1 MTPSWPE
8 TLGEVPDD
16 ILAQIATDCQVSVTQ
31 VQDVYCCNPLQRSM
45 IAEERSEV
53 FHFVLSFGPTTDIDR
68 FCEALACVVAQNTIL
83 RTRIVEANPHGLLQ
97 VVVDEAHI
105 TERRE
110 KGQVEAYVSE
120 SQSGH
125 NNMRL
130 GARLFRSAF
139 VGRVFVAMIHHA
151 VMDYWSMTTLMS
163 VDVASVYYGQVVA
176 TRPPFKDFVTY
187 WTRVND
193 SSARSFW
200 AARFKGISSVFPD
213 VARDQVVVASA
224 KPSRKIVLGSEGWD
238 IPSSHMPYYIEAAW
252 ALTAAAYSYSDST
265 AYGLVLSGRS
275 SALNGLEYTL
285 GPIIV
290 EVPIQTNIQR
300 NRSIDRLIR
309 DRATSLRQ
317 LQSGSAIWYDTS
329 KIAAMNEAT
338 KAASGFKTL
347 LNIRP
352 NMPVIVEDEYVRFER
367 MVWLRG
373 SFPLQLVCSI
383 MEDGVMVEPR
393 CDASVLPDRQ
403 LHRVLEQFE
412 YVLRKLVFSPART
425 KLDDLDFL
433 NPSNHFQSV
442 NVSHGPLMQGIPD
455 ATVAL
460 WRQGVS
466 VSLWSHHRRQANE
479 YRRLLLPPPSLC
491 PSTLQLD
498 IVIEALM
505 SLRPGLGDKTYIP
518 QLVGMISHAPMTLDS
533 ESIAWLTAQPT
544 DNGNLEWEWSISN
557 EIPGES
563 IKSSPTTYVTGKT
576 VFCDPSSPTII
587 RQFPQYERLVRQERC
602 RSLLEGDANDVIGVI
617 GLQKLVAKGKLEYA
631 GVVALAGPTA
641 SWLNYAMTDCFRQV
655 AGIFVNTM
663 TERPQDTM
671 YISDRIDQLIRSPR
685 ALSGPERPPLLEVYV
700 CHDRPSEN
708 EFVSDVFVF
717 DPDSGEL
724 VEVILAI
731 HYRRTSR
738 SGMSRALVRM
748 SILGAPP
755 PQESPHSTNDGINAN
770 ANFTT
775 TGHTASI
782 REKIQQ
788 ASKNGNGGHPC
799 WNSWNTSLSACPV
812 AALFLIHK
820 RVKKRLGL

>member
-1 MTPSWPE
+1 
-8 TLGEVPDD
+8 
-16 ILAQIATDCQVSVTQ
+16 
-31 VQDVYCCNPLQRSM
+31 M
-45 IAEERSEV
+45 IAEERPEV

-285 GPIIV
+285 GPTIV

-433 NPSNHFQSV
+433 NRSNHFQSV
-442 NVSHGPLMQGIPD
+442 NVSHGPLTQGIPD

-460 WRQGVS
+460 WRQGVLPGIIECPPQVES
-466 VSLWSHHRRQANE
+466 ISNPLWSFVGYLDNQKRSVRFRVNKNSKAFQTIVRGHVIAQAQ
-479 YRRLLLPPPSLC
+479 PLC

-498 IVIEALM
+498 TVIEALM

-617 GLQKLVAKGKLEYA
+617 GLQKLVAKGRLEYA